1 MSDVPPG
8 PTAAPPSP
16 PADALRPPTDEPVP
30 PPARTRRRRSPVL
43 IVTTAVVGAVVIAA
57 LAWLVVTVVQLQ
69 DVIERQTERIEEQ
82 DEEISDLNDLIDER
96 DAFSAAM
103 DEYRETVASVEGV
116 PMADLVPADE
126 VQALSETAWEKRRTA
141 GSGTAR
147 AERLRTLSA
156 EVAERRTAAEAEAA
170 TNATGTLME
179 SVLDQVGRG
188 YARLAFDDVDALCED
203 DVVGCVTSDDPYIVH
218 FDQADMFHPS
228 MDDWAR
234 HYVTLHEFAHVM
246 QYTNPAA
253 TAAVESSFGDDWE
266 FMADCYA
273 LRELNAWSLHRQV
286 WVSSYEYWENDLGYG
301 RVCDAAQREV
311 IGSWLTQVGVRTE
324 G

>member
-1 MSDVPPG
+1 MTSADPLPTG
-8 PTAAPPSP
+8 PAPAA
-16 PADALRPPTDEPVP
+16 E
-30 PPARTRRRRSPVL
+30 PPARSRRRRSPLL
-43 IVTTAVVGAVVIAA
+43 IVVLALIGAVVIAA
-57 LAWLVVTVVQLQ
+57 LAWLVVTVIQLQ
-69 DVIERQTERIEEQ
+69 DVIERQTERIEQQE
-82 DEEISDLNDLIDER
+82 DEISDLNDLVDER

-103 DEYRETVASVEGV
+103 DEYRETVASVQGV
-116 PMADLVPADE
+116 PMADIVPADE

-147 AERLRTLSA
+147 AERLRALSA
-156 EVAERRTAAEAEAA
+156 DIAELRTAAEAEAA
-170 TNATGTLME
+170 TNASGTLME
-179 SVLDQVGRG
+179 SVLDQVSRG
-188 YARLAFDDVDALCED
+188 YARLTFDDVDALCER
-203 DVVGCVTSDDPYIVH
+203 DVVGCVTSDDPYVVH

-234 HYVTLHEFAHVM
+234 HYVTLHEFAHVL
-246 QYTNPAA
+246 QYTNPVA
-253 TAAVESSFGDDWE
+253 TAAVESSFDDDWE

-286 WVSSYEYWENDLGYG
+286 WINSYEYWENDLGYG

-311 IGSWLTQVGVRTE
+311 IASWLAEVGVRAD